1 MGNRMINYP
10 VLMLPNPVDK
20 TAAPKAYAKAQAN
33 EVMTFRNFPQ
43 HIADHGGYSRGK
55 VKGIVSDMCACLV
68 EMLLQGK
75 KVQLDELGD
84 FWLSLTCEGAE
95 SCEAFSADN
104 IKGINIICSRGV
116 DFENLINKAEFAAGA
131 SRAAQAATLK
141 AEKLGVKT
149 VDLEAAKKKKPS
161 SSENGGNKPS
171 GGNTPTG
178 GNTPS
183 GGNTPAGG
191 ENSGTEGTEGTG
203 DGE

>member
-1 MGNRMINYP
+1 MGNRMINYS
-10 VLMLPNPVDK
+10 VFMLPNPVDK

-33 EVMTFRNFPQ
+33 EVMTFRNFTQ

-104 IKGINIICSRGV
+104 IKGINIIFSPGV
-116 DFENLINKAEFAAGA
+116 DFENLINKAEFAPVA

-161 SSENGGNKPS
+161 SSDNGGNNPS
-171 GGNTPTG
+171 GGNTPSG
-178 GNTPS
+178 AHPS

>member
-1 MGNRMINYP
+1 MGNRMINYS
-10 VLMLPNPVDK
+10 VFMLPNPVDK

-33 EVMTFRNFPQ
+33 EVMTFRNFTQ

-104 IKGINIICSRGV
+104 IKGINIIFSPGV
-116 DFENLINKAEFAAGA
+116 DFENLINKAEFTPVA

-161 SSENGGNKPS
+161 SSENGGNNPS

-178 GNTPS
+178 GNPS

>member
-1 MGNRMINYP
+1 MGNRMINYS
-10 VLMLPNPVDK
+10 VFMLPNPVDK

-33 EVMTFRNFPQ
+33 EVMTFRNFTQ

-104 IKGINIICSRGV
+104 IKGINIIFSPGV
-116 DFENLINKAEFAAGA
+116 DFENLINKAEFAPVA

-171 GGNTPTG
+171 GGNNPSG
-178 GNTPS
+178 GNPS

>member
-1 MGNRMINYP
+1 MGNRMINYS
-10 VLMLPNPVDK
+10 VFMLPNPVDK

-33 EVMTFRNFPQ
+33 EVMTFRNFTQ

-104 IKGINIICSRGV
+104 IKGINIIFSPGV
-116 DFENLINKAEFAAGA
+116 DFENLINKAEFAPVA

-161 SSENGGNKPS
+161 SSENGGNNPS
-171 GGNTPTG
+171 GGNTPAG
-178 GNTPS
+178 GNPS
-183 GGNTPAGG
+183 GDNTPAGG

>member
-1 MGNRMINYP
+1 MGNRMINYS
-10 VLMLPNPVDK
+10 VFMLPNPVDK

-33 EVMTFRNFPQ
+33 EVMTFRNFTQ

-104 IKGINIICSRGV
+104 IKGINIIFSPGV
-116 DFENLINKAEFAAGA
+116 DFENLINKAEFAPVA

-171 GGNTPTG
+171 GGN
-178 GNTPS
+178 NPS
-183 GGNTPAGG
+183 GGNPSGDNTPAGG

>member
-1 MGNRMINYP
+1 
-10 VLMLPNPVDK
+10 MLPNPVDK

-33 EVMTFRNFPQ
+33 EVMTFRNFTQ

-104 IKGINIICSRGV
+104 IKGINIIFSPGV
-116 DFENLINKAEFAAGA
+116 DFENLINKAEFAPVA

-149 VDLEAAKKKKPS
+149 VDLEAAKKKKPN
-161 SSENGGNKPS
+161 SSENGGNNPS

-178 GNTPS
+178 GNPS

-191 ENSGTEGTEGTG
+191 ENSGTEETEGTG